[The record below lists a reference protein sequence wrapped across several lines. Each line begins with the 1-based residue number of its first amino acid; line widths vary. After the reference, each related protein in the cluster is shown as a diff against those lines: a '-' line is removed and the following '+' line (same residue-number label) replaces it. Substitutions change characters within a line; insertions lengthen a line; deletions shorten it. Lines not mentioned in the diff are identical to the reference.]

1 MRFPRKPGQ
10 RHARCACRRA
20 LAEDCLFEVPGA
32 AVYLEG
38 EAEYWYESGATREL
52 VFKNNRFVNC
62 SYIPA
67 WGAAPIVACPKAA
80 HSGGWFFHRRIAL
93 EGNSFFCFDE
103 RILQLRQTGEIC
115 MTDNRYRATRART
128 RPGRERVM
136 TSRTVAVCGN
146 STPSGRRRRT
156 KAQARGRRR
165 RARPARKM
173 KGRRSP

>member
-1 MRFPRKPGQ
+1 MKRCVFRGN
-10 RHARCACRRA
+10 RARGMLLTCRSA
-20 LAEDCLFEVPGA
+20 LVEDCLFEVPGA

-80 HSGGWFFHRRIAL
+80 HSGDWFFHRRVTL

-115 MTDNRYRATRART
+115 MADNRYHSTRAYPPRKGTRYDVADCGCLREFHAFRT
-128 RPGRERVM
+128 QEKDES
-136 TSRTVAVCGN
+136 TSAGKT
-146 STPSGRRRRT
+146 
-156 KAQARGRRR
+156 QARAS
-165 RARPARKM
+165 RA
-173 KGRRSP
+173 